1 MSDNILSYFTNGITD
16 PKERRK
22 YRFYKNRYCIIIYYY
37 ELQLW
42 KYNLEQLYIE
52 YYKDNEFISKSAL
65 YNENK
70 IKRFFISK
78 NIYITRSDIK
88 VQKFINNYILYS
100 LILKSYLLKNNYRYV
115 FRLFNDNSMILKCKI
130 INFNKQIYKYYN
142 SSLLMKIKIKYF
154 NSLIFMNNKYEL
166 DFYSKLF
173 LIFY

>member
-1 MSDNILSYFTNGITD
+1 MNYHYG
-16 PKERRK
+16 
-22 YRFYKNRYCIIIYYY
+22 
-37 ELQLW
+37 

-88 VQKFINNYILYS
+88 VQKFINNYIMYS

-115 FRLFNDNSMILKCKI
+115 FRLFNDTSMILKCKI

-142 SSLLMKIKIKYF
+142 SSLLMKITIKYF

-166 DFYSKLF
+166 DFLFQTIFDFLLLANLFCLSLLGHIYPNKL
-173 LIFY
+173 LKN